1 MEEYTKSISIKQSGK
16 RPPAHGLP
24 DELTAN
30 AVARMTV
37 NNNFML
43 G

>member
-1 MEEYTKSISIKQSGK
+1 MEEYEEQHQTKDT
-16 RPPAHGLP
+16 PAHDPP